1 MVKKKQLNLSRGEIG
16 AVCLRRKI
24 QKMAMMMMMM
34 EDGETLCFTTVREVQ
49 VQKFSIIFWRE
60 EGRGRQFSQ
69 EVDDFVTLNNESETV
84 SH

>member
-1 MVKKKQLNLSRGEIG
+1 MKKKEKKVKLNLSRGEIG

-24 QKMAMMMMMM
+24 QKMAMMMMM

-60 EGRGRQFSQ
+60 
-69 EVDDFVTLNNESETV
+69 DDNLVKK
-84 SH
+84 

>member
-1 MVKKKQLNLSRGEIG
+1 MNLSRGEIG
-16 AVCLRRKI
+16 AMYLRRKI
-24 QKMAMMMMMM
+24 QKMMMM

-60 EGRGRQFSQ
+60 EGRGRQFRSQ
-69 EVDDFVTLNNESETV
+69 EVDDIVTLNNESETV